1 MAMNRVQFQPG
12 LSLMAFLQDY
22 GTQEAC
28 ESALFEARWPTGF
41 VCPRCEGQSC
51 STFVRGSQR
60 LWQCAG
66 CRRQTSLTAGT
77 LFEHSRVP
85 LTTWFLALYL
95 LTQSKTNLSAL
106 ELSRHLGVC
115 YSSAWRMKHK
125 LMQAM
130 TQREASR
137 RLTGF
142 VQIDDAYL
150 GGERNGGK
158 RGRGSE
164 NKRPFV
170 VAVATDEKD
179 RPGYAVI
186 EPVKGFTKAA
196 IIEWAERRLQPD
208 AAVYSD
214 GLKAFGALA
223 GMGYSHTVIQGASP
237 RQACEAEG
245 VRWVNVVLSNLKR
258 ALDGTYHVFCFFK
271 YAHRYLGEAAWR
283 FNRRFRLEALVP
295 RLLEAAAR
303 CQPWSEAKL
312 RNVPVY
318 TG

>member
-22 GTQEAC
+22 GTKEAC

-51 STFVRGSQR
+51 STFVRGGQQ
-60 LWQCAG
+60 LWQCTG
-66 CRRQTSLTAGT
+66 CRCQTSLTAGT
-77 LFEHSRVP
+77 LFEHSRLP

-95 LTQSKTNLSAL
+95 LTQTKTNLSAL
-106 ELSRHLGVC
+106 ELSRHLGVS
-115 YSSAWRMKHK
+115 YSAAWRMKHK
-125 LMQAM
+125 LMEAM

-170 VAVATDEKD
+170 IAVATDEGD

-186 EPVKGFTKAA
+186 EPVDGFTQDA
-196 IIEWAERRLQPD
+196 ITQWAERRLQPG
-208 AAVYSD
+208 AEVFSD
-214 GLKAFGALA
+214 GLSAFTAVVDLDHP
-223 GMGYSHTVIQGASP
+223 HTVIQCGTP
-237 RQACEAEG
+237 RQGCETEG
-245 VRWVNVVLSNLKR
+245 ARWVNVVLSNLKR
-258 ALDGTYHVFCFFK
+258 ALDGTYHMFCFFK

-283 FNRRFRLEALVP
+283 FNRRFRLEAMVP
-295 RLLEAAAR
+295 RLLVAAAR
-303 CQPWSEAKL
+303 CQPWSETRL
-312 RNVPVY
+312 RKVPVY
-318 TG
+318 AS